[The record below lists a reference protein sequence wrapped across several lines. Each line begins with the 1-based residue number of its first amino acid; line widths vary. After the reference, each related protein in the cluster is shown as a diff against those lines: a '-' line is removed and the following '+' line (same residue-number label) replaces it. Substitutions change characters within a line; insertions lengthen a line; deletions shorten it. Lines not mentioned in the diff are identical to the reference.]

1 MRYFEDHAVGQRS
14 AFGRY
19 EVERDEVIAFAAKY
33 VPLSAHLDDDDLV
46 ASGWHVCAMMV
57 RMVVDDFS
65 RAGSAAIGSPGFDG
79 LRWLAPVRP
88 GDILSVEDEVIEMRP
103 SRSRAD
109 IGSVHSRVTVLNQH
123 AQPVLRIGTIAL
135 VRRRPAV

>member
-19 EVERDEVIAFAAKY
+19 EVDRDEVIAFAAKY
-33 VPLSAHLDDDDLV
+33 DPPAANLGDDLV

-57 RMVVDDFS
+57 RMVVEDFS

-88 GDILSVEDEVIEMRP
+88 GDVLSVEDEVIEMRP
-103 SRSRAD
+103 SRSRVD
-109 IGSVHSRVTVLNQH
+109 IGSVHARVTVLNQH
-123 AQPVLRIGTIAL
+123 AAPVLTIGTIAL
-135 VRRRPAV
+135 VRRRPAQ